1 MAVSLVSLLIISS
14 FYLLNASFNPKLY
27 LDASQPISVRVDNLL
42 KQMTLQEK
50 EYQLLSVNEPY
61 STNPNGLGIIQGNG
75 STPSEIVYY
84 RNLNQQIIIN
94 ESRLNIPV
102 AFHQEALHSCCNGG
116 TIFPMPVFQ
125 GCTWNIS
132 LIQEIASIIAYE
144 SRTVGN
150 QILYSPVINL
160 WTDAR
165 FGRLSEGYSSNP
177 TLTSFYARA
186 AVKGFQGMF
195 KAITFLISI
204 TQKFFT
210 LPT

>member
-1 MAVSLVSLLIISS
+1 MMTSIAVVLSIITS
-14 FYLLNASFNPKLY
+14 FYVTSSAFNPKLY
-27 LDASQPISVRVDNLL
+27 LDASQSISVRVDNLL
-42 KQMTLQEK
+42 KQMTLEEK

-61 STNPNGLGIIQGNG
+61 ATNPNGLGIIKQNG
-75 STPSEIVYY
+75 STPSETIYY
-84 RNLNQQIIIN
+84 RNLNQQMIIN
-94 ESRLNIPV
+94 QSRLSIPV
-102 AFHQEALHSCCNGG
+102 AFHSEALHSCCKGG

-125 GCTWNIS
+125 GCTWNVS

-186 AVKGFQGMF
+186 AVKGFQGMCAMLSVYMIPP
-195 KAITFLISI
+195 KY
-204 TQKFFT
+204 K
-210 LPT
+210 